1 MEERIVTISFK
12 KLLNCPRT
20 KLIKRKVKF
29 VKEFLS
35 KKFKAEPKL
44 SNRANRAIMLSKR
57 KKVRLR
63 VVKEKDVVR
72 AFAIDEKI
80 EEAKESKKEE
90 KKDEKEKKIE
100 KEKKEETKKENKKKE
115 ELKEEKKE
123 NK

>member
-80 EEAKESKKEE
+80 EETKESKKE
-90 KKDEKEKKIE
+90 
-100 KEKKEETKKENKKKE
+100 EKKEETKKENKKE
-115 ELKEEKKE
+115 EDLKEEKKE